1 MSGAQIK
8 IREKERAPGRYQR
21 LDFFIKVLCPKFVGD
36 EAHNKRV
43 KDGLIIDQQTV
54 YCVTS
59 WAPVK

>member
-1 MSGAQIK
+1 MLLKKSYAQILELVHGGPK
-8 IREKERAPGRYQR
+8 K
-21 LDFFIKVLCPKFVGD
+21 IKVIAAVNLCLFVGD